1 MTTLTRY
8 VLRFSF
14 ASLLVSYR
22 PLARKGQPKP
32 ILRNAGTTDQW
43 RSAYHRSRAFDALLC

>member
-32 ILRNAGTTDQW
+32 ILRTPAQQISGATIIIAAV
-43 RSAYHRSRAFDALLC
+43 SDALLC